1 LVTHPR
7 IRQKIEQVGSNY
19 PNIYFMEPLS
29 YLVTIFFATNANMII
44 TDSGGL
50 YTEAYL
56 HETPCVTILRSV
68 WLETTKGGWNQFVAP
83 VADDMIAA
91 VTRRKFDKTVRR
103 DDFGDGNAYCRVV
116 ELLKEYFDDPSL
128 HLY

>member
-1 LVTHPR
+1 
-7 IRQKIEQVGSNY
+7 
-19 PNIYFMEPLS
+19 MEPLS

-68 WLETTKGGWNQFVAP
+68 WLETTKGGLNHIDEN
-83 VADDMIAA
+83 VADDIISA
-91 VTRRKFDKTVRR
+91 VTR
-103 DDFGDGNAYCRVV
+103 
-116 ELLKEYFDDPSL
+116 
-128 HLY
+128 